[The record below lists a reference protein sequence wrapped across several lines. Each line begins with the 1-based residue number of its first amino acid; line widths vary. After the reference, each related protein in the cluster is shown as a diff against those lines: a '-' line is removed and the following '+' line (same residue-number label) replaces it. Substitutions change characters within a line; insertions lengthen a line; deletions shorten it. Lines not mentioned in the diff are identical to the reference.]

1 MVAAPTFAVVC
12 ASKMTSNATPVFA
25 SIFGWLILEVRA
37 PLFFCK
43 ECEISQPRSSFAGN
57 PHPAAAPLAGSAAVS
72 GVVSNPKRT
81 MGPGSVSGALS
92 NAVAYPPPPRSASAS
107 VPAAITDASSRPS
120 ASASA
125 APTAAECAT
134 GNDASKKRA
143 RQEQNAIAHPLFP
156 RGADEAK
163 RKQFIDLYCFVK
175 NTAGRS
181 TSRNQFTIDEDR
193 ALLLAFLRFGPGK
206 CGGLCLATNNCII
219 MIALCRAVR
228 ERPTPVLVY
237 RRGPI
242 ALTTAGCIVGPVAGD
257 SCVP

>member
-1 MVAAPTFAVVC
+1 MDVAPTIAVVS
-12 ASKMTSNATPVFA
+12 ASKMTFNATPVFA
-25 SIFGWLILEVRA
+25 FIFGWLILEVRA

-43 ECEISQPRSSFAGN
+43 ECNISQPRSSFAGN

-107 VPAAITDASSRPS
+107 VHASSRPS

-125 APTAAECAT
+125 ATTAAECAT
-134 GNDASKKRA
+134 GNDASIKRA
-143 RQEQNAIAHPLFP
+143 RQEQNAIAHPLCP
-156 RGADEAK
+156 RGDDEAA
-163 RKQFIDLYCFVK
+163 RKAFIDLYCFVK
-175 NTAGRS
+175 NTAGKNTAGDS

-193 ALLLAFLRFGPGK
+193 ALLLASLRFGPGK
-206 CGGLCLATNNCII
+206 CGGLRLATNNCII

-242 ALTTAGCIVGPVAGD
+242 ALTTIGCIVGPVAGD